1 MNFFIYAL
9 SALFDSSLTG
19 ICLWVDRQLAG
30 WYNTSQL
37 AMTSEDSLKHLLN
50 DALLSTFK
58 TFLHVIHVK
67 KFGAPKAPRVPI
79 GPYRMIQYCLEYLL
93 HLAWKGRNTYYK
105 IYSSIHYS
113 SRMFSQHIT

>member
-79 GPYRMIQYCLEYLL
+79 IKFTVPFITAQGCS
-93 HLAWKGRNTYYK
+93 H
-105 IYSSIHYS
+105 SILPNIFG
-113 SRMFSQHIT
+113 MLV